1 MLKIRFHTTFWIL
14 AIVLTLQG
22 KLNTLIFTVFTALA
36 HEGGHAVA
44 AYIKGYQLTEITLMP
59 YGAVL
64 EGADVISKKDGFMI
78 ALGGPA
84 VNLLM
89 IILVL
94 ALWWL
99 FPSTYPVTEEFLHVN
114 LSIFLFNLLPVYPL
128 DGARALLSLS
138 KKPMRTLKRMKL
150 FGIILSFLLLGLFIA
165 SVFVKINYT
174 LGILAV
180 MVFVSATTGTE
191 KESYRHIASLVP
203 GVKNWTAPVASEKI
217 FVSPN
222 LRLMQLLR
230 QIKPDKI
237 LTFEVR
243 GEDGKTSATI
253 SESHLAEL
261 CAKHKLTAKIKDIVE
276 NKI

>member
-14 AIVLTLQG
+14 AILLTLQG
-22 KLNTLIFTVFTALA
+22 KLDTLLFTIFSALA
-36 HEGGHAVA
+36 HEGGHAAA

-64 EGADVISKKDGFMI
+64 HGADAISKKDGLFI

-84 VNLLM
+84 VNLCL

-99 FPSTYPVTEEFLHVN
+99 FPATYTFTEQFMHVN
-114 LSIFLFNLLPVYPL
+114 LSILLFNLLPVYPL

-138 KKPMRTLKRMKL
+138 KKPMRTLKRLKL
-150 FGIILSFLLLGLFIA
+150 SGIVLSVILLVLFIVSA
-165 SVFVKINYT
+165 FFKINYT
-174 LGILAV
+174 IGILAV
-180 MVFVSATTGTE
+180 MVYISATMGTD
-191 KESYRHIASLVP
+191 KENYKHIASLVP
-203 GVKNWTAPVASEKI
+203 GLKNWTAPVVSEKI
-217 FVSPN
+217 LVSPN

-243 GEDGKTSATI
+243 DESGKSITVL
-253 SESHLAEL
+253 SESRLAEL
-261 CAKHKLTAKIKDIVE
+261 CAKHKLNSKIKDILQQ
-276 NKI
+276 

>member
-1 MLKIRFHTTFWIL
+1 MLKVRFHTAFWIL
-14 AIVLTLQG
+14 AILLTLQG
-22 KLNTLIFTVFTALA
+22 KLDMLLFTVVAAVA

-64 EGADVISKKDGFMI
+64 HGAETISKKDGLPI

-84 VNLLM
+84 VNLLFAV
-89 IILVL
+89 LVL

-99 FPSTYPVTEEFLHVN
+99 FPATYPYTEQFLRVN
-114 LSIFLFNLLPVYPL
+114 LSIFFFNLLPVYPL
-128 DGARALLSLS
+128 DGARALLAISQ
-138 KKPMRTLKRMKL
+138 KPMRTLRRMKR
-150 FGIILSFLLLGLFIA
+150 FGVVLSIILLALFIA
-165 SVFVKINYT
+165 SAFFAINYT

-180 MVFVSATTGTE
+180 MVYVSATAGTE
-191 KESYRHIASLVP
+191 TESYRHIASLAP
-203 GVKNWTAPVASEKI
+203 CIKNWLAPVASEKI
-217 FVSPN
+217 LVSPN

-243 GEDGKTSATI
+243 DEDGKSPAILT
-253 SESHLAEL
+253 EDRLAEL
-261 CAKHKLTAKIKDIVE
+261 CAKHKLSAKLKDILFL
-276 NKI
+276 K